1 MASKHEPGRSM
12 PSAAIGWSSEMM
24 TAEDKDAIVDQIG
37 NLFEGLDLNDVADI
51 LAVQLALLTSQGS
64 DSVEDA
70 VIFLNEIRDE
80 AEAILRTE
88 LSDED
93 EDEDGGDEAPR
104 QQ

>member
-1 MASKHEPGRSM
+1 
-12 PSAAIGWSSEMM
+12 MM

-37 NLFEGLDLNDVADI
+37 SLFEGLDLNDVADI

-64 DSVEDA
+64 DSVDDA

-88 LSDED
+88 LSEDDED
-93 EDEDGGDEAPR
+93 ADGDEAPR

>member
-1 MASKHEPGRSM
+1 
-12 PSAAIGWSSEMM
+12 MM
-24 TAEDKDAIVDQIG
+24 TEEDKDAIVDQIG

-64 DSVEDA
+64 DSVDDA

-88 LSDED
+88 LSEDDDE
-93 EDEDGGDEAPR
+93 GEAT